1 MLPWK
6 DVDDLNAAKAASLAQ
21 QAARAC
27 VGAPREMDA
36 GAVLL
41 SDLALSKDVELA
53 QVGADAIFRQVVET
67 LGDGFEPHLCDIYVQ
82 FFAKVLQHARGTA
95 DWLDRRLRQY
105 GLMTEEDLVRRAER
119 VRQVRPARAGR
130 VRKIL
135 VLSRVT
141 LGADVAVT
149 SVILGKLLRR
159 YPEAEIKLLGSAK
172 AALLFAGQPRVT
184 PLVVEYP
191 RAGSLLERLRA
202 WERLLEVV
210 RVETR
215 GMWEGEFLVVDPDSR
230 LTQLGMLPVVE
241 DEGAYC
247 FWESRGYTR
256 PGLETLGDLAGAWAG
271 ELWGAGERVF
281 PWVSLPPQDV
291 EAARQKAGGQRWAS
305 VNLGVGDNPRKR
317 VDGEFEER
325 LLRGLLSAGWRIFL
339 DTGDG
344 GEETARVEALVD
356 RLGTPALET
365 WRGSLAGF
373 GALIAASRLYVG
385 YDSACQ
391 HLAAALGVPVIDI
404 FAGHSSSRMVE
415 RWRPSGRAG
424 VTLVV
429 VDGKGTEPEQVLAQV
444 LEAAR

>member
-1 MLPWK
+1 ME
-6 DVDDLNAAKAASLAQ
+6 DLNAAKAA
-21 QAARAC
+21 
-27 VGAPREMDA
+27 REM
-36 GAVLL
+36 
-41 SDLALSKDVELA
+41 SDLALSKDAELA
-53 QVGADAIFRQVVET
+53 RIGADAIFRQVVEP
-67 LGDGFEPHLCDIYVQ
+67 LGDGFEPRLCDIYIQ

-105 GLMTEEDLVRRAER
+105 GLMTEEDLVRRAGR
-119 VRQVRPARAGR
+119 VREVRPARAGS

-141 LGADVAVT
+141 LGAEVAVT

-159 YPEAEIKLLGSAK
+159 YPEAEIKLMGSAK
-172 AALLFAGQPRVT
+172 AALLFAGEPRVT
-184 PLVVEYP
+184 PQVVEYP
-191 RAGSLLERLRA
+191 RGGGLLERLRA
-202 WERLLEVV
+202 WERLTEVV
-210 RVETR
+210 RE
-215 GMWEGEFLVVDPDSR
+215 EGECLVVDPDSR
-230 LTQLGMLPVVE
+230 LSQLGMLPVVE

-256 PGLETLGDLAGAWAG
+256 PGLETLGELAAAWAD
-271 ELWGAGERVF
+271 EVFGAGERVF

-291 EAARQKAGGQRWAS
+291 EAARQRAGGQRWAS

-317 VDGEFEER
+317 VAGEFEER
-325 LLRGLLSAGWRIFL
+325 LLRGLVAEGWRIFL
-339 DTGDG
+339 DTGGG
-344 GEETARVEALVD
+344 GEETARVEALVG
-356 RLGTPALET
+356 RLGTPAIET

-404 FAGHSSSRMVE
+404 FAGHSSPRMVE
-415 RWRPSGRAG
+415 RWRPSGPG
-424 VTLVV
+424 EVTMVV
-429 VDGKGTEPEQVLAQV
+429 VDGKGSEPEQVLARV